1 MIRVLFT
8 WHFHF
13 FCIHVSLDYILN
25 WGYNL
30 RQWRCWKL
38 IQILPLSRW
47 ELCNSSGV
55 SHLSAVISRLP
66 DASSCFETYFL
77 KLRCV
82 SENITF
88 LSFLYV
94 LLSCPY
100 FCFTFFPPAFPPSP
114 LWNHLWAP
122 CCFLW
127 HFCAHRY
134 SFPFLSAFLD
144 VYFWIVDQNS
154 WRWYDFLFQPVGWKW
169 QGIDLIETCVTK
181 DYRFHLGAEERPAL
195 EVRATSWGRFYFSF
209 INSRAE
215 IRKGELSEVT

>member
-55 SHLSAVISRLP
+55 SHLSAVTTRLP

-100 FCFTFFPPAFPPSP
+100 FCFTFFPPGFSP
-114 LWNHLWAP
+114 LPSVKPSLGSLLLPLALLCP
-122 CCFLW
+122 PL
-127 HFCAHRY
+127 
-134 SFPFLSAFLD
+134 FLSFSLCLPGCVFL
-144 VYFWIVDQNS
+144 NS
-154 WRWYDFLFQPVGWKW
+154 WSKLMKMIWFSLSTGRVKMARHWSDRNLCH
-169 QGIDLIETCVTK
+169 QGL
-181 DYRFHLGAEERPAL
+181 
-195 EVRATSWGRFYFSF
+195 
-209 INSRAE
+209 
-215 IRKGELSEVT
+215 